1 LNDLAAEPSDAGARA
16 LQRAFRLTICAAS
29 DRPVMRSLSG
39 LIEAQLL
46 FDAGRGHGS
55 AAARFRA
62 MRRVFGAIR
71 DGDEAAAAAAMRDV
85 IG

>member
-1 LNDLAAEPSDAGARA
+1 
-16 LQRAFRLTICAAS
+16 
-29 DRPVMRSLSG
+29 MRSLSG

-46 FDAGRGHGS
+46 YDARCGHGS
-55 AAARFRA
+55 AAARAKA
-62 MRRVFGAIR
+62 MRRAFAAIR